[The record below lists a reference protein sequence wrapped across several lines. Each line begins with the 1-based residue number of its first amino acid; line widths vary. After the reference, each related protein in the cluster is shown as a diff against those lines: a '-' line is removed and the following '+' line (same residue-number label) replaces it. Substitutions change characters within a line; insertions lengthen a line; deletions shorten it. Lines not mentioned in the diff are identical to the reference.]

1 MKIIF
6 SYEILWAE
14 MKTKRDSLLRTAVV
28 KGSAAIIFI
37 WVETHW
43 LAEAWESVSVEQESS
58 GVAWCRLSA
67 RETLGMGAHTIARGW
82 PSSGI

>member
-1 MKIIF
+1 
-6 SYEILWAE
+6 

-28 KGSAAIIFI
+28 KGSATIIFI
-37 WVETHW
+37 GVETHW
-43 LAEAWESVSVEQESS
+43 LAEARESVSVEQESS

-67 RETLGMGAHTIARGW
+67 RETLGMGAHTIALGW